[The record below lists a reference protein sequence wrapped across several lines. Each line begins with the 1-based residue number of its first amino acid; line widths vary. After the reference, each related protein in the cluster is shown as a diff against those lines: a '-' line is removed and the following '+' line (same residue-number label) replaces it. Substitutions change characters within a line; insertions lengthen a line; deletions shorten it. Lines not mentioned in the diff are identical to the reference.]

1 MSVWEFSQR
10 GNFDMNEE
18 NYKREH
24 VDMVAQLFSNSVSVQ
39 FLLPNVYSKAHGL
52 VFFVEISLKV

>member
-1 MSVWEFSQR
+1 
-10 GNFDMNEE
+10 MNEE